1 MDLRQMVI
9 GILIGTLIVLFSL
22 IGATQCNDRNTIED
36 QSQEIES
43 LRKEVETYKF
53 KLDSTKSYYNKH
65 IDSLVQ
71 SKNKTIVIYE
81 QVEKDFSDHR
91 IVSDDSILVY
101 IASQIQD

>member
-1 MDLRQMVI
+1 MDLKQVVI
-9 GILIGTLIVLFSL
+9 GIFIGMLIIAISL
-22 IGATQCNDRNTIED
+22 IANIQCTDRDIIED
-36 QSQEIES
+36 QSKEIES
-43 LRKEVETYKF
+43 LRKKVETYKF

>member
-1 MDLRQMVI
+1 MDLRQIVV
-9 GILIGTLIVLFSL
+9 GILIGTFIVLFSL

-36 QSQEIES
+36 QSKEIES

-71 SKNKTIVIYE
+71 SKNKTIVVYE

>member
-1 MDLRQMVI
+1 MVI
-9 GILIGTLIVLFSL
+9 GIFIGMLIIAISL
-22 IGATQCNDRNTIED
+22 IGSTQCTDRNTIKD

-43 LRKEVETYKF
+43 LREKVKTYKF
-53 KLDSTKSYYNKH
+53 KLDSIQSYYNKH

-81 QVEKDFSDHR
+81 QIEKDFSDHR

>member
-1 MDLRQMVI
+1 MDLRTMVI

-22 IGATQCNDRNTIED
+22 IGATQCTDRNTIED
-36 QSQEIES
+36 QSKEIES

>member
-1 MDLRQMVI
+1 MDLRTMVI
-9 GILIGTLIVLFSL
+9 GIFIGMLIIAISL
-22 IGATQCNDRNTIED
+22 IGSTQCTDRNTIED
-36 QSQEIES
+36 QSKEIES

-71 SKNKTIVIYE
+71 SKDKTIVIYE

-91 IVSDDSILVY
+91 IISDDSILVY

>member
-1 MDLRQMVI
+1 MVI
-9 GILIGTLIVLFSL
+9 GIFIGMLIITISLIGT
-22 IGATQCNDRNTIED
+22 TQCTDRNTIKD

-81 QVEKDFSDHR
+81 QVEKDFSDYR
-91 IVSDDSILVY
+91 IISDDSILVY
-101 IASQIQD
+101 IASQIQN

>member
-1 MDLRQMVI
+1 MVI
-9 GILIGTLIVLFSL
+9 GIFIGMLIIAISL
-22 IGATQCNDRNTIED
+22 IANVQCTDRNTIKD

-43 LRKEVETYKF
+43 LKQEVETYKF

-65 IDSLVQ
+65 IDSLVR
-71 SKNKTIVIYE
+71 SKNKTIIIYE

>member
-1 MDLRQMVI
+1 MVI
-9 GILIGTLIVLFSL
+9 GIFIGMLIIAISL
-22 IGATQCNDRNTIED
+22 IASVQCTDRNTIKD
-36 QSQEIES
+36 QYQEIES

>member
-1 MDLRQMVI
+1 MNLKQIVI
-9 GILIGTLIVLFSL
+9 GIFIGMLIIAISL
-22 IGATQCNDRNTIED
+22 IASVQCTDRNTIED

-53 KLDSTKSYYNKH
+53 KLDSTKTYYNKR

-71 SKNKTIVIYE
+71 SKNKIRIVYE

>member
-9 GILIGTLIVLFSL
+9 GIFIGMLIIAISL
-22 IGATQCNDRNTIED
+22 IATVQCTDRNTIKD

-43 LRKEVETYKF
+43 LRREVETYKF

>member
-1 MDLRQMVI
+1 MNLKQIVI
-9 GILIGTLIVLFSL
+9 GIFIGMLIIAISL
-22 IGATQCNDRNTIED
+22 IASVQCTDRNTIED

-53 KLDSTKSYYNKH
+53 KLDSTKTYYNKH

-71 SKNKTIVIYE
+71 SKNKIKVVYE

>member
-9 GILIGTLIVLFSL
+9 GILIGTFIVLFSL
-22 IGATQCNDRNTIED
+22 IGATQCIDRNTIED
-36 QSQEIES
+36 QSKEIES